1 MVDIFV
7 LLCNTLYKKWNKK
20 TISYFGGIQIEAIC
34 FMLPNK
40 SHWKETLY
48 LWLEKQNIVTVTFCV
63 FFSCFTYSIYLRII
77 FMKDRDNIKI
87 PKYYLQLHIMNLF
100 KSCILEW
107 WEMHIFCI
115 FMRLVDRFLLHWEVF
130 FPWKHRLKK

>member
-48 LWLEKQNIVTVTFCV
+48 LWLEKQNIVTVTFCD
-63 FFSCFTYSIYLRII
+63 FFFMFYIQYLRII
-77 FMKDRDNIKI
+77 FMEDRDSNIFI
-87 PKYYLQLHIMNLF
+87 DGSKYYLQLHIMNLF
-100 KSCILEW
+100 KSCILE
-107 WEMHIFCI
+107 
-115 FMRLVDRFLLHWEVF
+115 
-130 FPWKHRLKK
+130 